1 MEKKQKDVSKSRMAN
16 LELLRCIA
24 MMMVVALH
32 YLGKGELLGD
42 LTESSMGGPGIA
54 GWVIESFCI
63 VAVNLYMLISGYFLT
78 QSSFK
83 ISRLLGLWL
92 QVWIYSAGIG
102 IFAALTG
109 ILPAGEADT
118 HYFLSILFPISM
130 DHYWFLTVYLF
141 LYAALPVIGMG
152 VRKMTKGQMQAA
164 LGTLL
169 FLFCLLKSVLP
180 FRLETDGQGYDFI
193 WYLCVFLTAAYIRR
207 FGIPFLEKKSR
218 SVCLY
223 AAGCLGILT
232 ELFVLR
238 QVYLR
243 TGSLGLILKIPTEYN
258 HIFPFLASVGLFC
271 LFLQLKVSGRTARAA
286 VRIGPYTLGVYLLH
300 ENMGIRYAWQ
310 SWLGADRI
318 SSAVSLAGYT
328 VFAVATVFAFG
339 ILLDAF
345 REFLTGAVLKG
356 IGRTAPGRV
365 MSSQIS
371 RLDRRFL

>member
-169 FLFCLLKSVLP
+169 FLFAC
-180 FRLETDGQGYDFI
+180 
-193 WYLCVFLTAAYIRR
+193 
-207 FGIPFLEKKSR
+207 
-218 SVCLY
+218 
-223 AAGCLGILT
+223 
-232 ELFVLR
+232 
-238 QVYLR
+238 
-243 TGSLGLILKIPTEYN
+243 
-258 HIFPFLASVGLFC
+258 
-271 LFLQLKVSGRTARAA
+271 
-286 VRIGPYTLGVYLLH
+286 
-300 ENMGIRYAWQ
+300 
-310 SWLGADRI
+310 
-318 SSAVSLAGYT
+318 
-328 VFAVATVFAFG
+328 
-339 ILLDAF
+339 
-345 REFLTGAVLKG
+345 
-356 IGRTAPGRV
+356 
-365 MSSQIS
+365 
-371 RLDRRFL
+371 